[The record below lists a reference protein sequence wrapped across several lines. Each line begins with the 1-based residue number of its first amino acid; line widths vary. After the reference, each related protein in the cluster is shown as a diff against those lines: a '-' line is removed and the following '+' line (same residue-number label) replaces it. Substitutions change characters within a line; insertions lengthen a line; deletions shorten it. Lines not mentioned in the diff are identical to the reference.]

1 MFRKLIDLCT
11 SVLNFIFTYRD
22 LNENSNYNNSLT
34 VKFKIECL
42 LEDFNYA
49 LDELSLTSNKKSNQ
63 YNALIFFHIS
73 K

>member
-34 VKFKIECL
+34 GKFKMKNL
-42 LEDFNYA
+42 FEDFNYA
-49 LDELSLTSNKKSNQ
+49 LAESSLTSNT
-63 YNALIFFHIS
+63 
-73 K
+73 

>member
-34 VKFKIECL
+34 GKFKMKSL
-42 LEDFNYA
+42 FEDFNYA
-49 LDELSLTSNKKSNQ
+49 LAESSLTSNTKSN
-63 YNALIFFHIS
+63 
-73 K
+73 

>member
-42 LEDFNYA
+42 LEDLNYA
-49 LDELSLTSNKKSNQ
+49 LDESSLTSNKKSNQ
-63 YNALIFFHIS
+63 
-73 K
+73 